1 MTKAEIRK
9 IRGTM
14 DLPDFAMLLGVSPVT
29 VWRWEKGD
37 ISPEG
42 ATKVLLE
49 LMRDHR
55 RETTKLLWKRAFR
68 VLNRKVKGR

>member
-14 DLPDFAMLLGVSPVT
+14 DVPDFAILLGVSPVT

-42 ATKVLLE
+42 ANRVLLE

-55 RETTKLLWKRAFR
+55 RETMKLLWKRVSR
-68 VLNRKVKGR
+68 ILGGRD